1 MAMSKQATRHGS
13 RQERRRVDP
22 RRSEEGQWRIIRARP
37 STTIGLIAVSV
48 LVVVG
53 LVFLVI
59 RQQQT
64 PAMSAMY
71 PAIDHIPCQ
80 NTEQGGAHFHAH
92 VTIYIN
98 GKRTLIPAHVGIAP
112 DGSCLYWLH
121 THDESGVI
129 HIEIPGGVA
138 VTFGNFLDIW
148 GQRFRQ
154 LGYPGQF
161 SDPAGWQ
168 VYINGKPFRGDFR
181 RILLHSHL
189 LITLA
194 YHSPG
199 VKPDT
204 NYDWNGL

>member
-1 MAMSKQATRHGS
+1 MSKQTTRQGS
-13 RQERRRVDP
+13 RPEGRREEPRRREEEQQRIVHT
-22 RRSEEGQWRIIRARP
+22 RR
-37 STTIGLIAVSV
+37 STTIGLIAVGV

-53 LVFLVI
+53 LVSLVM

-64 PAMSAMY
+64 PATPAVY

-80 NTEQGGAHFHAH
+80 NTEQSGIHIHAH

-98 GKRTLIPAHVGIAP
+98 GKRILIPAHVGIAP

-121 THDESGVI
+121 THDDSGVI
-129 HIEIPGGVA
+129 HVEAPTGSSF
-138 VTFGNFLDIW
+138 TLGNFLDIW
-148 GQRFRQ
+148 EQRFQQ

-161 SDPAGWQ
+161 ADPAGWQ
-168 VYINGKPFRGDFR
+168 VYVNGKLFTGGIRTIP
-181 RILLHSHL
+181 LYSHL

-204 NYDWNGL
+204 NYPWDGL

>member
-1 MAMSKQATRHGS
+1 MAMSKQATRQGS

-22 RRSEEGQWRIIRARP
+22 HRSEEGQWRIIRARR
-37 STTIGLIAVSV
+37 STIIGLIAVSV
-48 LVVVG
+48 LIVVG
-53 LVFLVI
+53 LVSVVM
-59 RQQQT
+59 RQQRT
-64 PAMSAMY
+64 PAMSVMY

-80 NTEQGGAHFHAH
+80 HTEQGGAHFH
-92 VTIYIN
+92 
-98 GKRTLIPAHVGIAP
+98 AHVGIAP

-168 VYINGKPFRGDFR
+168 ASINGKPFKGDFR
-181 RILLHSHL
+181 RIPLHSHL

-199 VKPDT
+199 VQPDT

>member
-1 MAMSKQATRHGS
+1 MSKQPTRQGS
-13 RQERRRVDP
+13 RPEGRREEPRRREEEQQRIVHA
-22 RRSEEGQWRIIRARP
+22 RR
-37 STTIGLIAVSV
+37 STTIGLIAVGV

-53 LVFLVI
+53 LVSLVM

-64 PAMSAMY
+64 PATPVVY

-80 NTEQGGAHFHAH
+80 NTEQSGIHIHAH
-92 VTIYIN
+92 VTIYVN
-98 GKRTLIPAHVGIAP
+98 GKRILIPAHVGIAP

-129 HIEIPGGVA
+129 HIEAPTGLSF
-138 VTFGNFLDIW
+138 TFGNFLDIW
-148 GQRFRQ
+148 EQRFQQ
-154 LGYPGQF
+154 LDYPSQF

-168 VYINGKPFRGDFR
+168 VYVDGKPFHGDVHS
-181 RILLHSHL
+181 IPLHGHL
-189 LITLA
+189 LMTLA

-204 NYDWNGL
+204 NYPWDGL